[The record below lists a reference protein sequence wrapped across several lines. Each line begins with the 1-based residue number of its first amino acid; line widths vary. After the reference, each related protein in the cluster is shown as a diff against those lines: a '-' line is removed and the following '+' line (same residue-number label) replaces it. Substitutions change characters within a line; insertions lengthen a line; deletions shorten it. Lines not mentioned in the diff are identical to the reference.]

1 MKNKIAYI
9 PSQEEFLQG
18 IEEFKRREPKDA
30 IYEVSS
36 FFISH
41 FWKDLYNMT
50 IGTGAFLLSYN
61 QAFYRYGIFDFDRLE
76 SCIRANLFK
85 LSIFRK
91 RHIADLLESDEK
103 NIAELFK
110 EFLEALQI
118 DSGRMKGRKSPVSVS
133 KALHILAP
141 DFFPM
146 WDYKIARAYGYD
158 YYKSP
163 DEKYI
168 LFCRTI
174 RIFAN
179 RVKGYATHSD
189 KTLVKLIDEYNFEKY
204 TRGGKINYENK
215 I

>member
-1 MKNKIAYI
+1 MKSKIAYI
-9 PSQEEFLQG
+9 PSQKEFLQG
-18 IEEFKRREPKDA
+18 IKEFERREPRDA

-36 FFISH
+36 FFIPY
-41 FWKDLYNMT
+41 FWKDLYNMA
-50 IGTGAFLLSYN
+50 IGTGAFLLSWN
-61 QAFYRYGIFDFDRLE
+61 QAFYRFGSFDFDKLE
-76 SCIRANLFK
+76 RCIGANLFK
-85 LSIFRK
+85 LSSFRK
-91 RHIADLLESDEK
+91 RCITSLSESDEK
-103 NIAELFK
+103 DIKRLFR

-118 DSGRMKGRKSPVSVS
+118 DSGKMKGRKSPVSVS

-141 DFFPM
+141 GFSPI

-179 RVKGYATHSD
+179 RVKVYVAPSD
-189 KTLVKLIDEYNFEKY
+189 KTLVKRIDEYNFEKY
-204 TRGGKINYENK
+204 TREW
-215 I
+215 

>member
-18 IEEFKRREPKDA
+18 MKEFERREPRDA

-36 FFISH
+36 FFIPH
-41 FWKDLYNMT
+41 FWKDFYNMA
-50 IGTGAFLLSYN
+50 IGAGAFLLSYN
-61 QAFYRYGIFDFDRLE
+61 QAFYRYGIFDFDKLE
-76 SCIRANLFK
+76 NCIRTNLFK
-85 LSIFRK
+85 LSSFRK
-91 RHIADLLESDEK
+91 RHITDLLESDEK
-103 NIAELFK
+103 DIKRLFR

-118 DSGRMKGRKSPVSVS
+118 DSGKTQGRKSPVSVS

-141 DFFPM
+141 EFFPM

-168 LFCRTI
+168 LFCRTMK
-174 RIFAN
+174 IFARKVVGDYIN
-179 RVKGYATHSD
+179 QSD

-204 TRGGKINYENK
+204 TRGRNEKELK
-215 I
+215 S